1 MIVNLSSDDETDIGD
16 GYWFYEQ
23 QADGLGD
30 YFRDCM
36 IADIDSLSFYG
47 GIHEVAYGYHRMLA
61 KRFPFAIYYQRD
73 GETITVVAVL
83 DARRNP
89 SWTRDRL
96 K

>member
-1 MIVNLSSDDETDIGD
+1 MIVNLSSDAETDIGD
-16 GYWFYEQ
+16 GYWFYER

-36 IADIDSLSFYG
+36 IADIDSLSFFG